1 MTCQM
6 MQMTQRL
13 QHRTISDV
21 EILRLPYGD
30 DSNFVAHVLMPP
42 MGYEKDEFDNIK
54 KATDLV
60 FDPKAWNLAMDSL
73 VYEKFKL
80 RMPKFKIECN
90 ESLNTPLYMLGMENA
105 FGRDENMPS
114 FERLTDTNNVYVKS
128 VKQAIKLEVNEVGTK
143 MVSSD
148 AVELSFRGR
157 DPYDTIE
164 VNRRFLF
171 VVSHLPTGAIMLA
184 SIVYT
189 PEYK

>member
-1 MTCQM
+1 
-6 MQMTQRL
+6 
-13 QHRTISDV
+13 
-21 EILRLPYGD
+21 
-30 DSNFVAHVLMPP
+30 
-42 MGYEKDEFDNIK
+42 
-54 KATDLV
+54 
-60 FDPKAWNLAMDSL
+60 
-73 VYEKFKL
+73 
-80 RMPKFKIECN
+80 
-90 ESLNTPLYMLGMENA
+90 MLGMENA